1 MDKIRF
7 CMELIRTFVPVAILG
22 IQILLLIQ

>member
-1 MDKIRF
+1 MNKIRF

-22 IQILLLIQ
+22 IQILLLTQ

>member
-7 CMELIRTFVPVAILG
+7 CMELIRTSVPVAILTL
-22 IQILLLIQ
+22 QIMIYFQ

>member
-7 CMELIRTFVPVAILG
+7 CMELIRTSVPNAILTL
-22 IQILLLIQ
+22 QILIYYQ

>member
-7 CMELIRTFVPVAILG
+7 LMELIRTSVPVAILTL
-22 IQILLLIQ
+22 QILIYYQ